1 MVCFTKTSRV
11 GEPIR
16 RDERQRMK
24 LTIHA
29 TPDARNDAVGGMH
42 DAVGGMHD
50 AVDYECA

>member
-1 MVCFTKTSRV
+1 
-11 GEPIR
+11 
-16 RDERQRMK
+16 MK

-50 AVDYECA
+50 AVEGMHDAVDYECA